1 VNGAEL
7 RERAVAFVSSLAGAR
22 PGEYR
27 SCPNG
32 EIAFEASCFA
42 ALALHAAGALAR
54 LEDGERRAW
63 AEYLASFQDPE
74 SGLFL
79 GPELEGPLESP
90 QHDREHLSLHLTCHA
105 LPALALLG
113 ARPAHPLRAARR
125 LLDRGEL
132 LAWLERLD
140 WRRAWREGNELLFA
154 AQLLLHLREVEG
166 RPEAGPALELWF
178 DWLDAH
184 QDPRTGLWGTDRGA
198 DRHGALFG
206 AYHPLL
212 VYHYCARPV
221 PRAERILDTALALQH
236 PDGGFAPGGGGGA
249 CEDLDAIDV
258 LVNLHRRTGHRP
270 RAVRRALEG
279 ALASVLS
286 RRRPDGGFVY
296 RRGEPFV
303 PMGMRRSA
311 APADT
316 SHLFPTWFAL
326 HSAALAG
333 GLLPSHPMAAPG
345 WDFNPT
351 CSMGWHDPTAFAPPR
366 PDPLRDRG
374 LEGWERLPRWL
385 RHGARRASG
394 RAQRLAGS
402 ARRRLLQARRTA
414 R

>member
-1 VNGAEL
+1 MKAARL
-7 RERAVAFVSSLAGAR
+7 REGAVGFVRSLAGAR
-22 PGEYR
+22 AGEYR
-27 SCPNG
+27 SGPGG
-32 EIAFEASCFA
+32 ETSFEASCFA
-42 ALALHAAGALAR
+42 ALALHAAGALAK
-54 LEDGERRAW
+54 LEAGERRAW
-63 AEYLASFQDPE
+63 AGYLAGFQDPR

-90 QHDREHLSLHLTCHA
+90 QHDREHLALHLTCHA

-113 ARPAHPLRAARR
+113 ARPAHPLRAAERH
-125 LLDRGEL
+125 LDPGEL
-132 LAWLERLD
+132 LAWLERRD

-154 AQLLLHLREVEG
+154 GQLLLHLREVEG
-166 RPEAGPALELWF
+166 RREAAAALGLWF
-178 DWLDAH
+178 DWLDAQ

-198 DRHGALFG
+198 DPHGALFG

-249 CEDLDAIDV
+249 CEDLDGIDV

-270 RAVRRALEG
+270 RAVRRALAG

-286 RRRPDGGFVY
+286 RQQPDGGFVY

-311 APADT
+311 VPADT

-326 HSAALAG
+326 HSAALACE
-333 GLLPSHPMAAPG
+333 LLPGHPLAAPG
-345 WDFNPT
+345 WGFHAT
-351 CSMGWHDPTAFAPPR
+351 CSMGWHDCSPRAKPR
-366 PDPLRDRG
+366 PDPLGDRG
-374 LEGWERLPRWL
+374 PESWQRGRRRL
-385 RHGARRASG
+385 RHAARRATWHARRLAGGARR
-394 RAQRLAGS
+394 R
-402 ARRRLLQARRTA
+402 LQARRTA
-414 R
+414 T